1 MIHNYMNLQV
11 YKCTMERLLCSV
23 WNSSACNAEKLLG
36 YGRRCGGTFYFGFPG
51 GKVCKIQLFLYV
63 LMLMVLLCIC
73 GDGGASSLREKQGN
87 SEPVTEGRKLKFPEP
102 GIYESAEEFEE
113 VITTEYGY
121 SGFLAS
127 YDYPYYNY
135 WDGDLYHYLLV
146 ADEGQIIELSFEEPF
161 EIEYSEDCQYDALI
175 VRDGRYGYSPPLARL
190 CGHEAPPK
198 VVSTGRYMS
207 ILFTTDEEVNGV
219 GFFANYSFIDDP
231 KTEKNISKKEC
242 HFNVGGS
249 TPRTLSGFDGLIY
262 SENGRK
268 FVRDGAGNEN
278 DTIDCTW
285 EINMPEY
292 YKIMIEFDNFKLAD
306 VNECDK
312 NRVEVYDLFSYN
324 VEERMIRTYC
334 STTAPTLMTVGN
346 RAFIHFYAQSKGN
359 VFNVLYT
366 AYRDVHKT
374 DESSGAQMD
383 DADNGCNKS
392 VSFGCAEHMCIDY
405 SLRCNGRKN
414 CWNFGYDELDCK
426 KKKPQ
431 RLLDGKIDS
440 VLGVTMGIII
450 FVTVLTIV
458 LTCRQS
464 CVRTRE
470 KAHMMEKRRKAER
483 QAVTYMMDNK
493 EGADSHEMTTFSS
506 DRYKTQYI
514 RLGNIEPQNGGVGRH
529 PSLTPTN
536 SATRSQPLTEYENL
550 MYGDLSRRDGRP
562 EYLHPPWV
570 PNREVNNGQYRP
582 VNGEIQIHV

>member
-73 GDGGASSLREKQGN
+73 GDG
-87 SEPVTEGRKLKFPEP
+87 VTEGRKLKFPEP

-414 CWNFGYDELDCK
+414 CWNFGYDELDCTK
-426 KKKPQ
+426 RTNPHWTEKV
-431 RLLDGKIDS
+431 DT
-440 VLGVTMGIII
+440 VLGVTMGIIL

-458 LTCRQS
+458 MTCRHS
-464 CVRTRE
+464 CMRTHE
-470 KAHMMEKRRKAER
+470 KAKMMAQRRKAEK

-493 EGADSHEMTTFSS
+493 EGGESHEMTSLGE
-506 DRYKTQYI
+506 RYNTQYI
-514 RLGNIEPQNGGVGRH
+514 KLSSGPQNGGYGQR
-529 PSLTPTN
+529 PSLTISPTTH
-536 SATRSQPLTEYENL
+536 SPPHMGMRAPPLTEYEKI
-550 MYGDLSRRDGRP
+550 MDGDAAFRDNRAIP
-562 EYLHPPWV
+562 VPIPASSPWV
-570 PNREVNNGQYRP
+570 YRDASERLRP
-582 VNGEIQIHV
+582 INDVQIHV

>member
-414 CWNFGYDELDCK
+414 CWNFGYDELDCTQVGWARPSYVFSDGAGRSTARVYISHSGNVDTK
-426 KKKPQ
+426 VTVTSSADSAAYEEDFVPISRNFTIPAQ
-431 RLLDGKIDS
+431 STSYPLYLDILDDDSGDSFVLILTAIDPSAIVTEAYTTITIEYDSRTGLSAHLFVGVVFGS
-440 VLGVTMGIII
+440 VIGILTLIII
-450 FVTVLTIV
+450 GGLIFCL
-458 LTCRQS
+458 LF
-464 CVRTRE
+464 
-470 KAHMMEKRRKAER
+470 
-483 QAVTYMMDNK
+483 
-493 EGADSHEMTTFSS
+493 SHENSTSS
-506 DRYKTQYI
+506 SVSI
-514 RLGNIEPQNGGVGRH
+514 
-529 PSLTPTN
+529 
-536 SATRSQPLTEYENL
+536 
-550 MYGDLSRRDGRP
+550 
-562 EYLHPPWV
+562 
-570 PNREVNNGQYRP
+570 
-582 VNGEIQIHV
+582 